1 MMSSARATYTPTL
14 SPLSMG
20 QMLNSAR
27 STDSPINLPRR
38 CRVYYNRKTTW
49 TEVLMRQKAGVLIC
63 VALLVAVS
71 ARAEET
77 RLHIAAFN
85 ESGSLI
91 RPEWLSERFTKRVID
106 ELKPVRTLIV
116 SKGPAVESND
126 LLLDRARKAYAH
138 VAMTGS
144 I

>member
-1 MMSSARATYTPTL
+1 MMSSARATYAPTL

-27 STDSPINLPRR
+27 SMVSPINLPHC
-38 CRVYYNRKTTW
+38 CRVYYNRETTW

-63 VALLVAVS
+63 VLFLVAVS

-91 RPEWLSERFTKRVID
+91 RPGWLSERFTKRVMD
-106 ELKPVRTLIV
+106 ELKPVRALTG
-116 SKGPAVESND
+116 SQGTAVESSD
-126 LLLDRARKAYAH
+126 LLLD
-138 VAMTGS
+138 
-144 I
+144 